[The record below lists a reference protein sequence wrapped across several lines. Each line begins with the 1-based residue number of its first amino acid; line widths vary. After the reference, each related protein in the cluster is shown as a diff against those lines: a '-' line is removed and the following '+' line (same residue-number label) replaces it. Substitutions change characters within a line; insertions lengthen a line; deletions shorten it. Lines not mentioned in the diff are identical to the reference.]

1 MRKLISLMLAIALA
15 LSLTCVLAEDVDD
28 TFLVSDWQIVYS
40 YEGSV
45 FAQAT
50 VFLYEDHTYEGMED
64 NVKGTWSFDGMTL
77 EFEQAGEILSLQW
90 DEAAQQFTGEYSG
103 MTLTMSVPV
112 EPESGE
118 YLPDDTTEETE
129 LSGGGML
136 AGGWAVAEDPTVT
149 DDLNNKLWQA
159 LDSYQTGTVTVAY
172 TPVAYLGSQVVA
184 GTNYA
189 ILCRSQEINQQPTLV
204 IIYLY
209 EDLEGNVSVLSIADL
224 ALGV

>member
-1 MRKLISLMLAIALA
+1 MRKLISLILALA
-15 LSLTCVLAEDVDD
+15 LAFSLICALAEDVDE

-50 VFLYEDHTYEGMED
+50 LFLYEDHTYEVMDENTG
-64 NVKGTWSFDGMTL
+64 GTWSFDGTTL
-77 EFEQAGEILSLQW
+77 EFVQDGEILSLQW

-103 MTLTMSVPV
+103 MTLTMSVPI

-118 YLPDDTTEETE
+118 TSTEDTTEETE
-129 LSGGGML
+129 LSEGGML
-136 AGGWAVAEDPTVT
+136 AGGWAVAEDPTIT
-149 DDLNNKLWQA
+149 EDLNNKLWQA
-159 LDSYQTGTVTVAY
+159 LDSYQTGTITVAY

>member
-1 MRKLISLMLAIALA
+1 MRKLISLILALVLA
-15 LSLTCVLAEDVDD
+15 LSLTCALAEDVDE
-28 TFLVSDWQIVYS
+28 TFLVSDWQVVYS
-40 YEGSV
+40 YEGSM

-50 VFLYEDHTYEGMED
+50 LFLYEDHTYEVMDENTG
-64 NVKGTWSFDGMTL
+64 GTWSFDGTTL
-77 EFEQAGEILSLQW
+77 EFDQDGEILSLQW

-129 LSGGGML
+129 ISGGGML
-136 AGGWAVAEDPTVT
+136 AGGWAVAEDPTIT

-159 LDSYQTGTVTVAY
+159 LDSYQTGTITVAY